1 VPTLLALVL
10 GAAVSD
16 ASKDPAAVLAR
27 KTLAAEL
34 GIAES
39 SIRVQSVAAAEWPDA
54 SLGCPRKGMQYA
66 QVITHGHRVALE
78 AGGRAY
84 DVHVSGSEAVVCDA
98 AKKGGEH
105 LAAAAR
111 LSELARRDLA
121 SRLGVPAEKVK
132 TILLRPRTWPDASLG
147 CPKPDMS
154 YAQMETKGFV
164 IELEAGGKKYRYHSD
179 MQRLVP
185 CDQ

>member
-1 VPTLLALVL
+1 MPPLLALVL

-16 ASKDPAAVLAR
+16 ASKDPVALLAR
-27 KTLAAEL
+27 KTMAAEL
-34 GIAES
+34 GIAEG

-66 QVITHGHRVALE
+66 QVITRGHRVALE
-78 AGGRAY
+78 AGGRVY
-84 DVHVSGSEAVVCDA
+84 HVHVSGSEAVVCDA
-98 AKKGGEH
+98 PKMGGEH
-105 LAAAAR
+105 LVGAAR

-121 SRLGVPAEKVK
+121 SRLQVPVEKVK
-132 TILLRPRTWPDASLG
+132 TISLRPHTWPDASLG

>member
-1 VPTLLALVL
+1 MLTLLALVL

-16 ASKDPAAVLAR
+16 ASKDPAAQLAQ

-39 SIRVQSVAAAEWPDA
+39 SIHVQSVAAAEWPDA
-54 SLGCPRKGMQYA
+54 SFGCPRKGMQYA

-78 AGGRAY
+78 AGGRVY
-84 DVHVSGSEAVVCDA
+84 HVHVSGSEAVVCDSP
-98 AKKGGEH
+98 KKGGER
-105 LAAAAR
+105 LVGAAR
-111 LSELARRDLA
+111 LSEQARRDLA
-121 SRLGVPAEKVK
+121 SRLQVPVEKVK
-132 TILLRPRTWPDASLG
+132 TISLRPHTWPDASLG

-179 MQRLVP
+179 IERLVP
-185 CDQ
+185 CDR

>member
-1 VPTLLALVL
+1 MLTLFALVL
-10 GAAVSD
+10 GATVSD
-16 ASKDPAAVLAR
+16 ASKDPAAQLAR

-39 SIRVQSVAAAEWPDA
+39 SIRVRSVAAAEWPDA

-78 AGGRAY
+78 AGGRVY
-84 DVHVSGSEAVVCDA
+84 HVHVSGREAVVCDA
-98 AKKGGEH
+98 PKEGSEH
-105 LAAAAR
+105 LVAVAR

-121 SRLGVPAEKVK
+121 GRLKVPVEKVK
-132 TILLRPRTWPDASLG
+132 TTLRPHTWPDASLG
-147 CPKPDMS
+147 CPQPGMS

-179 MQRLVP
+179 MQRVVP